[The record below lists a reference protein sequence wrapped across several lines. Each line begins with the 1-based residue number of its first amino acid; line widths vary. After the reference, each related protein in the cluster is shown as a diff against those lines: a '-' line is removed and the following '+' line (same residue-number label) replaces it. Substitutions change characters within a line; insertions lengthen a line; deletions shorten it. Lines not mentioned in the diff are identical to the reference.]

1 VAAQWWETILGILAG
16 LVAVYAVLLMG
27 LWFYARSHPETVG
40 MRDALRLLPD
50 VLRVLRRLAADPSV
64 PRGARIKLLL
74 LLGYLV
80 LPLDLVPDF
89 LPLIG
94 YADDV
99 IIMALVL
106 RSVIRSAGPGSLR
119 RHWPGTPAGLAVI
132 ERLAGLP
139 APTTRNAGKEQTDP
153 A

>member
-1 VAAQWWETILGILAG
+1 VSWLHTALGVLAG
-16 LVAVYAVLLMG
+16 LVAIYAMLLLA
-27 LWFYARSHPETVG
+27 LWSYARRHPETVG

-50 VLRVLRRLAADPSV
+50 ILRVLRRLAADPLV
-64 PRGARIKLLL
+64 PKAVRIKLLF
-74 LLGYLV
+74 LLGYLL

-99 IIMALVL
+99 IVLALVL
-106 RSVIRSAGPGSLR
+106 RSVVRSAGPGPLR
-119 RHWPGTPAGLAVI
+119 RLWPGTPAGLAVV

-139 APTTRNAGKEQTDP
+139 ASST
-153 A
+153 

>member
-1 VAAQWWETILGILAG
+1 MATPWWEIALGVLVG
-16 LVAVYAVLLMG
+16 LVAVYAVLLLG
-27 LWFYARSHPETVG
+27 LWAYARRHPETVG

-50 VLRVLRRLAADPSV
+50 LLRVLRRLASDKSV
-64 PRGARIKLLL
+64 SRGVRIKLFL
-74 LLGYLV
+74 LLGYLAF
-80 LPLDLVPDF
+80 PLDLVPDF

-106 RSVIRSAGPGSLR
+106 RSVIRSAGPDSLR
-119 RHWPGTPAGLAVI
+119 RHWPGTVAGLAVI

-139 APTTRNAGKEQTDP
+139 APTGDAATKNTD
-153 A
+153 AV